1 MAPFPT
7 PLTPLLGR
15 EREVA
20 ALSDLLHRPDI
31 RLLTLTGPGGV
42 GKTRLALAV
51 ASAAEAEFAD
61 GAIFVPLAAVPDPA
75 LVASAIAQSL
85 GVREPGPRPLA
96 ETLVAALRGKHLLL
110 VLDNLEHLLEATPL
124 IAEQAGQDPD
134 RQSPEFQT
142 AWLAAHVGYGAACG
156 AIFSAIRPVL
166 PRSDLVAG
174 LLFGAPVWGVSYISL
189 MPSLNLYP
197 SAEDDSNQR
206 QAVMI
211 AAHAVYGTAL
221 ASVEHRLRAT
231 T

>member
-1 MAPFPT
+1 ME
-7 PLTPLLGR
+7 PLARG
-15 EREVA
+15 
-20 ALSDLLHRPDI
+20 
-31 RLLTLTGPGGV
+31 
-42 GKTRLALAV
+42 ALA
-51 ASAAEAEFAD
+51 
-61 GAIFVPLAAVPDPA
+61 G
-75 LVASAIAQSL
+75 LVA
-85 GVREPGPRPLA
+85 
-96 ETLVAALRGKHLLL
+96 TLPMTAVIGAGRVAGLMG
-110 VLDNLEHLLEATPL
+110 TPPPVEITEN

-174 LLFGAPVWGVSYISL
+174 LLFGAAVWGVSYISL

-221 ASVEHRLRAT
+221 ASIEHRLRDT
-231 T
+231 M